1 MFNNEIIYEENVII
15 SLDIKDEP
23 YGFSWHFDKSIEP
36 GLSHLSISYGY
47 MQIIDLMR
55 IIRDAGIEEKTIF
68 YGMEEIVTRNI
79 IWKIFSAIKR
89 LCPSFVQ
96 YYRLPSHKVHGVITR
111 VEL

>member
-1 MFNNEIIYEENVII
+1 
-15 SLDIKDEP
+15 
-23 YGFSWHFDKSIEP
+23 
-36 GLSHLSISYGY
+36 

>member
-68 YGMEEIVTRNI
+68 MG
-79 IWKIFSAIKR
+79 WKR
-89 LCPSFVQ
+89 LSPEILSGKYSVPLRDFVHHLSSITG
-96 YYRLPSHKVHGVITR
+96 YLPIRFMG
-111 VEL
+111 